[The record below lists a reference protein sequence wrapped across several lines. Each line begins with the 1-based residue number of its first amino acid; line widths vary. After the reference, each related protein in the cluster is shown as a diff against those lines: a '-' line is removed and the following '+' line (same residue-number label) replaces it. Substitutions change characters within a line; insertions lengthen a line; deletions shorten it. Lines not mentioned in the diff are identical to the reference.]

1 MRWCWRSHPR
11 LLVLGPLA
19 LAVLSAGPTSLRAVA
34 APAAAAASAPAVNVG
49 AAAAALPPAQ
59 TVPLRYASPGAITD
73 AGLFIAR
80 ARGYFAQQGID
91 LEMVPFQTGPDAI
104 PMMAA
109 GELDSAA
116 GTHSIALLNAAERG
130 LGVRIVA
137 GKGVSRPGYE
147 FTRIVVRRDLVDSG
161 AVRDV
166 ADLRGR
172 RMGIAALRSG
182 AEALLSR
189 MLAGGGLSVND
200 VELTAL
206 GFPDMVPAFANG
218 AIDGANMIEPVLS
231 QALDRG
237 VATAWEPG
245 SASALY
251 GGVYQAGI
259 MLFAPRL
266 AAQTDLARRFMIAY
280 LQGTRVYND
289 AFVKGQGRDDV
300 VRILADQTT
309 VRDPAAYDRMQMG
322 WLDPDGAVARDT
334 LRYDLEYFRQ
344 HGYYTGAVTFDDMI
358 DTSFAEHA
366 AQQLGPYR

>member
-1 MRWCWRSHPR
+1 MRRDPRFDGR
-11 LLVLGPLA
+11 LLVLAALA
-19 LAVLSAGPTSLRAVA
+19 LVSLTAQPLPR
-34 APAAAAASAPAVNVG
+34 PAAAAPATADAAGAPVG
-49 AAAAALPPAQ
+49 ASPPAQ
-59 TVPLRYASPGAITD
+59 TVALRYGSPGAITD

-104 PMMAA
+104 PLMAT
-109 GELDSAA
+109 GELDAAA

-137 GKGVSRPGYE
+137 GKGVSRPGFE
-147 FTRIVVRRDLVDSG
+147 FTHIVVRRDLIDSG

-172 RMGIAALRSG
+172 RLAIASLRSG
-182 AEALLSR
+182 AEAAVAR
-189 MLAGGGLSVND
+189 MLAGGGLTVSD

-206 GFPDMVPAFANG
+206 GFPDMVPAFGNG
-218 AIDGANMIEPVLS
+218 AIDGANMIEPFLS
-231 QALDRG
+231 AAVNRG

-245 SASALY
+245 RASALY

-259 MLFAPRL
+259 MLFSGRL
-266 AAQTDLARRFMIAY
+266 AGQTDLARRYMIAY
-280 LQGTRVYND
+280 VQGTREYDD
-289 AFVKGQGRDDV
+289 ALLKGERRDDV
-300 VRILADQTT
+300 IRILSEQTN
-309 VRDPAAYDRMQMG
+309 VHDPSAYAQMQMG

-334 LRYDLEYFRQ
+334 LRYDMDYFRQ
-344 HGYYTGAVTFDDMI
+344 QGYYSGSVTFDDLI
-358 DTSFAEHA
+358 DTSFAEYA

>member
-1 MRWCWRSHPR
+1 MRWAPRCCDR
-11 LLVLGPLA
+11 LLLLA
-19 LAVLSAGPTSLRAVA
+19 ALMLASVSAEPATLR
-34 APAAAAASAPAVNVG
+34 AAAAPVSVANPSVAVSAV
-49 AAAAALPPAQ
+49 PPAQ
-59 TVPLRYASPGAITD
+59 VVSLRYGSPGAITD

-104 PMMAA
+104 PLMAT
-109 GELDSAA
+109 GEMDAAA

-137 GKGVSRPGYE
+137 GKGVSRPGFE
-147 FTRIVVRRDLVDSG
+147 FTHLVVRRDLFDSG

-172 RMGIAALRSG
+172 RMAVAATRSG
-182 AEALLSR
+182 AEAALAR
-189 MLAGGGLSVND
+189 MLALGGLTVAD
-200 VELTAL
+200 VELTTL
-206 GFPDMVPAFANG
+206 GFPDMVPALANG
-218 AIDGANMIEPVLS
+218 AIDGANMIEPMLS
-231 QALDRG
+231 AAVADRG

-245 SASALY
+245 RASALY

-259 MLFAPRL
+259 MLFSGRL
-266 AAQTDLARRFMIAY
+266 ASQTDLARRYMIAY
-280 LQGTRVYND
+280 LQGTREYDD
-289 AFVKGQGRDDV
+289 AVVKGVRRDEV
-300 VRILADQTT
+300 VRILSEQTT
-309 VRDPAAYDRMQMG
+309 VRDPAAYDRMQLG

-344 HGYYTGAVTFDDMI
+344 QGYYTGSVTFDDMI
-358 DTSFAEHA
+358 DTSFVEYA